1 MRTEQEL
8 AVAGKDAALLSVGP
22 NQGCTENIATRRPE
36 TIVSCRLSYN
46 SAVTRR
52 ELLLGAVAGFL
63 PARAASAVPVHAISR
78 GPLYHWFGYY
88 DKLQFDP
95 DSRYA
100 LEIANDFQH
109 RLQTESDSVYI
120 GMVDLKNNDRWIEL
134 GRSYA
139 WSWHQGCMLQWLPG
153 SRTDVIWN
161 ERQGDRFVSRMLN
174 VKTRSSKVIPFAIY
188 CVSPD
193 ARWAL
198 ANDFARSFSMRP
210 ETGYAGGHDRY
221 ATELT
226 PADSGIWRVDLQT
239 GKRDLLISLADA
251 VKYPLTRGDW
261 TGAKHYFDHLLISP
275 DGQRFSVLQRWGHKT
290 GEFATRW
297 FTADANGKNIRV
309 LDDSGR
315 SSHYIWRD
323 PEHILIYT
331 AHASGGERFYLV
343 NERTGTYE
351 AVPGMEK
358 NGHVTYLP
366 GNRWILSDTAPDR
379 ERLQHV
385 YIFDT
390 QTQHKVEIGAYYSP
404 PEFKGVWR
412 CDTTPRHNAS
422 GALITFDSPHAG
434 EGRQT
439 YLADISGLIL

>member
-1 MRTEQEL
+1 M
-8 AVAGKDAALLSVGP
+8 
-22 NQGCTENIATRRPE
+22 
-36 TIVSCRLSYN
+36 
-46 SAVTRR
+46 TRR
-52 ELLLGAVAGFL
+52 ELLITGGISLSQV
-63 PARAASAVPVHAISR
+63 RAANTTPVRAITR

-95 DSRYA
+95 ESLYA

-109 RLQTESDSVYI
+109 RLPTENDFVYV
-120 GMVDLKNNDRWIEL
+120 GMADLKNGDRWIEL

-161 ERQGDRFVSRMLN
+161 ERGGNRFVARIMN
-174 VKTRSSKVIPFAIY
+174 VKTRASKVIPFAIY

-198 ANDFARSFSMRP
+198 AADFGRSFSMRP
-210 ETGYAGGHDRY
+210 ETGYAGGHDAY
-221 ATELT
+221 ASELT
-226 PADSGIWRVDLQT
+226 PADSGIWRIDLET
-239 GKRDLLISLADA
+239 GKRELLISLASA
-251 VKYPLTRGDW
+251 VKQPLAHGDW

-275 DGQRFSVLQRWGHKT
+275 DGKRFSVLQRWGRKT
-290 GEFATRW
+290 GEFSTRW
-297 FTADANGKNIRV
+297 FTANAEGKDIRV

-331 AHASGGERFYLV
+331 SHPSAGERFYLV
-343 NERTGTYE
+343 NERTGTFE
-351 AVPGMEK
+351 VVSGMDT
-358 NGHVTYLP
+358 NGHVNYLP
-366 GNRWILSDTAPDR
+366 GNRWILSDTAPDKQ
-379 ERLQHV
+379 RLQHV

-390 QTQHKVEIGAYYSP
+390 QTGRKIEIGAYYSP

-412 CDTTPRHNAS
+412 CDTTPRHNPS
-422 GALITFDSPHAG
+422 GTLITFDSPHVG
-434 EGRQT
+434 NGRQT
-439 YLADISGLIL
+439 YIADISALIA